1 MSNDGNA
8 VDRSPTCVRVC
19 VSIIRAGHE
28 PARSGNGGD
37 LAGLFGNLVF
47 DLSGAMGLPRQ
58 TSSKANVQ
66 MVEELTD
73 AIEYGVPDQGELKI
87 EFEFENDQFKSEV
100 TVPQVR
106 PSNTPD
112 ESWFP
117 PDTDTTPRVNAPHQ
131 TIRRSKA
138 ALAAMVQER
147 RGDRTQGGLGLTRL
161 DKPKGDKGGEGGE
174 GGSPAPAAAIVPL
187 PKKQ

>member
-8 VDRSPTCVRVC
+8 VDRSPTCVRVS

-73 AIEYGVPDQGELKI
+73 AIEYGVPDRGELRI
-87 EFEFENDQFKSEV
+87 SFEFENGRFKSEV

-117 PDTDTTPRVNAPHQ
+117 PDTDTTLRPNPPQQ
-131 TIRRSKA
+131 TIRKA
-138 ALAAMVQER
+138 KADLAATVQER
-147 RGDRTQGGLGLTRL
+147 RVDPAQGGLGLARL
-161 DKPKGDKGGEGGE
+161 QSEAEG
-174 GGSPAPAAAIVPL
+174 S
-187 PKKQ
+187 